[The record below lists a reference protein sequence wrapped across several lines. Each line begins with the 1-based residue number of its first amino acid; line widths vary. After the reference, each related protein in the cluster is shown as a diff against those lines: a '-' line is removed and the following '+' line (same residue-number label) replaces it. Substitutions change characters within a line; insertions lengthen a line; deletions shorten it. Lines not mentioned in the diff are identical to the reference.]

1 MLFGKKKTSAKDAS
15 GESKK
20 SVLRQ
25 WVDAGVFAI
34 IAATLVRTFVFEA
47 YAIPSGSMEG
57 TMLIHDHLFVSKLAY
72 GPRLPMTPLAVPLA
86 DVEGF
91 MRQKADWIVARLSEA
106 GELRTFAWEAGALLP
121 LLGGEVPLV
130 DAPGHCGVALRDG
143 ALIIGDKD
151 HRGRST
157 RRDWRTRV
165 MAWLRDEALMHFA
178 NRSITLAGQL
188 GVVAPS
194 VHLSN
199 ASGRWGSCTR
209 LRGGEGARIR
219 LHWKLYL
226 MSPHLIDYVVAHELA
241 HIRQL
246 NHSPRFW
253 AEVAKLCP
261 DHNAIRRELNQR
273 GRLLPI
279 L

>member
-1 MLFGKKKTSAKDAS
+1 MPEVSRELRAPRRRTAS
-15 GESKK
+15 GTESRE
-20 SVLRQ
+20 LAL
-25 WVDAGVFAI
+25 DARSLPYR
-34 IAATLVRTFVFEA
+34 LVRSHRRS
-47 YAIPSGSMEG
+47 IS
-57 TMLIHDHLFVSKLAY
+57 IHVGADGVETRAPLSVS
-72 GPRLPMTPLAVPLA
+72 LA

-165 MAWLRDEALMHFA
+165 IAWLRDEALMHFA
-178 NRSITLAGQL
+178 NRSIALAGQL
-188 GVVAPS
+188 GVAAPS

-199 ASGRWGSCTR
+199 AKGRWGSCTR

-261 DHNAIRRELNQR
+261 DYAAIRRELNQR